1 VTRAE
6 ARRERRKVERREA
19 ILLAA
24 ARVFEDKGASAVT
37 MDDVA
42 EAADVSKGTLYLYF
56 SSKDDLFLALTH
68 HPLDAVLE
76 RFEALVDSDEDGLSL
91 LRSLLVAH
99 HEVVHTH
106 ASRMRIALGS
116 MCSGFEVD
124 PDTPSLRDYSERV
137 QRLREAYMGAIERGQ
152 ADGSIRADLD
162 PEQAGLALWAGN
174 FGASFI
180 RMNSDRFRVHAE
192 AGRPLPPFERVH
204 AAFMSLFLRSIA
216 SSPESV
222 EASS

>member
-1 VTRAE
+1 M
-6 ARRERRKVERREA
+6 ERREA
-19 ILLAA
+19 ILQAA
-24 ARVFEDKGASAVT
+24 ARVFEDKGASAAT

-56 SSKDDLFLALTH
+56 PSKDDLFLALTH

-76 RFEALVDSDEDGLSL
+76 RFEALVESDRDGLSL
-91 LRSLLVAH
+91 LRALLEAH
-99 HEVVHTH
+99 HEVVNSH
-106 ASRMRIALGS
+106 ASRMRIAIGS

-124 PDTPSLRDYSERV
+124 PGTPSLIDYSERI
-137 QRLREAYMGAIERGQ
+137 QRLRKAYLGAIERGQ

-180 RMNSDRFRVHAE
+180 RMNSDRFRVHDE
-192 AGRPLPPFERVH
+192 GELPLPPFEKVH
-204 AAFMSLFLRSIA
+204 AAFMNLFLRSIA
-216 SSPESV
+216 SSPDSL

>member
-1 VTRAE
+1 MGRAE
-6 ARRERRKVERREA
+6 TRRERRKVERREA
-19 ILLAA
+19 ILQAA

-56 SSKDDLFLALTH
+56 PSKDDLFLALTH

-76 RFEALVDSDEDGLSL
+76 RFEALSESDQDGLSL
-91 LRSLLVAH
+91 LRSLAEAH
-99 HEVVHTH
+99 HEVVQSH
-106 ASRMRIALGS
+106 ASRMRIALAS

-124 PDTPSLRDYSERV
+124 PATPSLRDYGERI
-137 QRLREAYMGAIERGQ
+137 QRLRRAYLGAIERGQ
-152 ADGSIRADLD
+152 ADGSVRADLD

-174 FGASFI
+174 FGSSFI
-180 RMNSDRFRVHAE
+180 RMNSDRLRVHM
-192 AGRPLPPFERVH
+192 AGDETAPHFERVH
-204 AAFMSLFLRSIA
+204 AAFLNLFLRSIA
-216 SSPESV
+216 SSSAV